1 MSDMKLIMERFE
13 KAMSEQMP
21 AIGMGAKFGKDTAL
35 YAKKAAEQKRRG
47 DISRR
52 LYAVA
57 EQVPGYAGGLKPR
70 AETECQDIEFVL
82 EKDDIGALD
91 EGEAMLIMRELMSD
105 YKASKYSS
113 MPLSLRVIKQ
123 TGGEP
128 GPGGLK
134 PPAGHFIVSADMG
147 GSMVNTC
154 ALIEALSSV
163 ANKVYRGELRMPS
176 GEEYQD

>member
-1 MSDMKLIMERFE
+1 MSKDMKLIMERFE

-35 YAKKAAEQKRRG
+35 YAKKAAKQKRRG
-47 DISRR
+47 EIAQR
-52 LYAVA
+52 LYALA
-57 EQVPGYAGGLKPR
+57 KEVPGYAGGLLPR
-70 AETECQDIEFVL
+70 AEESDCQDIEFVL

-113 MPLSLRVIKQ
+113 VPLSLRVIKQ

-163 ANKVYRGELRMPS
+163 ANKVYKNELGGRPTP
-176 GEEYQD
+176 